1 MFVYINTTEKTRNKH
16 KHKLE
21 ISFHFDNIQKPI
33 HNSGTAV
40 VRSGGGGTASNSN
53 TAKYKEKFGHGLDK
67 TKAVASSG
75 FKKLKTGSA
84 VGFRWVK
91 DKYHKTTNKH

>member
-1 MFVYINTTEKTRNKH
+1 MNGASRA
-16 KHKLE
+16 
-21 ISFHFDNIQKPI
+21 DQWD
-33 HNSGTAV
+33 NSGNAF
-40 VRSGGGGTASNSN
+40 VRSAGGGGTASNLN

-84 VGFRWVK
+84 VGFRWQGQVSQN
-91 DKYHKTTNKH
+91 HKQTLNI